1 LDPTWVTR
9 LTVPWVATMRSRS
22 PSGASRPESAADE
35 EAVALL
41 DAADRSTWPSI
52 HQRSVHGLVVA
63 RPIVDMQMSLDD
75 N

>member
-41 DAADRSTWPSI
+41 DAADRSAWPSI

-63 RPIVDMQMSLDD
+63 RPIVDTQMSLDD

>member
-1 LDPTWVTR
+1 
-9 LTVPWVATMRSRS
+9 
-22 PSGASRPESAADE
+22 SA
-35 EAVALL
+35 
-41 DAADRSTWPSI
+41 WPSI